1 MTEPTLPDPDA
12 DARWDDA
19 LIARIRETQA
29 IDTKSAL
36 EGIRANRTITRNHRH
51 SVRHRAY
58 R

>member
-1 MTEPTLPDPDA
+1 MTEPTAPDADA
-12 DARWDDA
+12 DARWDDQ

-29 IDTKSAL
+29 IDTKRAL
-36 EGIRANRTITRNHRH
+36 EGIKSNRTITRNHRH